1 MRAARQAPSDP
12 RAHGATTKRAKVAE
26 AADTEPRV
34 QGHSRERKVRRSESS
49 VPPEKSPSDGL
60 RRPAHHFAAPCPPT
74 VFPPRESP
82 LPSVGLSPVGPPKR
96 PSPCGC
102 CTDEWVLCTRP
113 VATRATLGCSR
124 VARISPAPDRHRKTV
139 VPAGRRRRGDR
150 PTARAPGVHQRGAPL
165 PENPNV
171 EGSRRDRGRPRAP
184 GHQHASVNPRRPS
197 TAQETGNQRTRVA
210 SRT

>member
-1 MRAARQAPSDP
+1 METTCSRRESGL
-12 RAHGATTKRAKVAE
+12 RSTKRALVPPWSRPDQGQKARASRAFRRARPRGRSAQEVTTTWIKVAG
-26 AADTEPRV
+26 PSGWLV
-34 QGHSRERKVRRSESS
+34 ISRERKVRRSESS
-49 VPPEKSPSDGL
+49 VPPEKSPSDSL

-124 VARISPAPDRHRKTV
+124 VARLLRSPDHFRMAV
-139 VPAGRRRRGDR
+139 VPAGRRLRPTLAPVGIRPTCLDRSTAPLRCPGDR
-150 PTARAPGVHQRGAPL
+150 EPTH
-165 PENPNV
+165 
-171 EGSRRDRGRPRAP
+171 
-184 GHQHASVNPRRPS
+184 
-197 TAQETGNQRTRVA
+197 
-210 SRT
+210 